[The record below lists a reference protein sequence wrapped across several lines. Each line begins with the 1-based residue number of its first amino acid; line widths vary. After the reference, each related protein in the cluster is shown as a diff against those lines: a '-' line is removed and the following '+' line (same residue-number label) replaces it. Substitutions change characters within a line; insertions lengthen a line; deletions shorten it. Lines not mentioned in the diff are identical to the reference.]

1 MPKPTLRTFR
11 LVAITA
17 ALSLAAPHMATA
29 QAYVFLQQWG
39 VVDGSW
45 AFNRPNGIDVDAN
58 GFVYVADPFAHVV
71 QKFTNA
77 GVFVRQF
84 DSPGSFPAVNPFD
97 VAVDVTGE
105 VFVTDGAS
113 RVHVYSTG
121 GSYLRTFPGSVPG
134 AQSIAVDGLGFV
146 YVSETYFSTTNV
158 TQVQKFTRA
167 GVVVATFGSYGS
179 GPGQFLTI
187 NCVFADPAGF
197 LYVVDNTSNVVQRL
211 TTTGSYVGQWGS
223 TGSGNGQFEGP
234 SFLCLT
240 PTGQVLVTD
249 GDNDRVQIFTPTGT
263 YLGQFGST
271 GGVGGKFSMPR
282 GIVAAADGSLYTTE
296 FDNQRVQK
304 FGPGPVPTVATSW
317 GRIKKLYR

>member
-1 MPKPTLRTFR
+1 MPKPTRRTFW
-11 LVAITA
+11 LVAFTA
-17 ALSLAAPHMATA
+17 ALSLAAPHLATA
-29 QAYVFLQQWG
+29 QGYVFLQQWG

-45 AFNRPNGIDVDAN
+45 AFNRPNGIDVDPD

-71 QKFTNA
+71 QKFTSS

-84 DSPGSFPAVNPFD
+84 DSPGSFPAGNPFD

-105 VFVTDGAS
+105 VFVTDGGS

-121 GSYLRTFPGSVPG
+121 GSYLRTFPVTG

-146 YVSETYFSTTNV
+146 YVSETYSSTTNV
-158 TQVQKFTRA
+158 TQIQKFTRA
-167 GVVVATFGSYGS
+167 GALVGTYGS
-179 GPGQFLTI
+179 NGTGPGRFVTI

-197 LYVVDNTSNVVQRL
+197 LYVVDNTSNVIQKL
-211 TTTGSYVGQWGS
+211 TTTGSYVGQWGT
-223 TGSGNGQFEGP
+223 TGSGNGQFESP

-271 GGVGGKFSMPR
+271 GTAGGKFSMPR
-282 GIVAAADGSLYTTE
+282 GIAAAADGTVYTTE
-296 FDNQRVQK
+296 FDNRRVQK
-304 FGPGPVPTVATSW
+304 FGPGPVPAVATSW

>member
-1 MPKPTLRTFR
+1 
-11 LVAITA
+11 
-17 ALSLAAPHMATA
+17 
-29 QAYVFLQQWG
+29 
-39 VVDGSW
+39 
-45 AFNRPNGIDVDAN
+45 
-58 GFVYVADPFAHVV
+58 
-71 QKFTNA
+71 
-77 GVFVRQF
+77 
-84 DSPGSFPAVNPFD
+84 
-97 VAVDVTGE
+97 
-105 VFVTDGAS
+105 
-113 RVHVYSTG
+113 
-121 GSYLRTFPGSVPG
+121 
-134 AQSIAVDGLGFV
+134 
-146 YVSETYFSTTNV
+146 
-158 TQVQKFTRA
+158 
-167 GVVVATFGSYGS
+167 
-179 GPGQFLTI
+179 
-187 NCVFADPAGF
+187 
-197 LYVVDNTSNVVQRL
+197 VVDNTSNVVQRL

-282 GIVAAADGSLYTTE
+282 GIVAAADGSVYTTE